1 MLRALLII
9 SFLILAI
16 FASQYSYFNIDLQ
29 ISQTLQGIRNPLFSD
44 TMNLVSEIGDDFH
57 LVIIFGLVI
66 ALIFFAGLKLEAL
79 KIATTSLTGALIGT
93 LTKWIVSRPRPDSG
107 LVNIQAVISDKS
119 FPSLHVLLF
128 TIFFGY
134 LCYLSIYKIETNWL
148 KILIASVSAFLILTI
163 GLSRIYLG
171 VHWPSDVL
179 GGYLLGAVFISFLKN
194 HAQR

>member
-1 MLRALLII
+1 MFRTLLII

-29 ISQTLQGIRNPLFSD
+29 ISQTLQGIRNPLISD

-79 KIATTSLTGALIGT
+79 KIALFSFTGALIGT
-93 LTKWIVSRPRPDSG
+93 LTKWMVSRPRPDSS
-107 LVNIQAVISDKS
+107 LVNIQEIMSDKS
-119 FPSLHVLLF
+119 FPSLHVLIF

-134 LCYLSIYKIETNWL
+134 LFYLSIDKIKTGWL
-148 KILIASVSAFLILTI
+148 KILIASVSVFLIITI

-171 VHWPSDVL
+171 AHWASDVL
-179 GGYLLGAVFISFLKN
+179 GGYLLGAIFISLLTD
-194 HAQR
+194 HAKR

>member
-29 ISQTLQGIRNPLFSD
+29 ISQALQGIHNPLFSD
-44 TMNLVSEIGDDFH
+44 TMNLVSEIGDDYH
-57 LVIIFGLVI
+57 VVIIIGLVG

-79 KIATTSLTGALIGT
+79 KVALFTFTGALIGT
-93 LTKWIVSRPRPDSG
+93 LTKWMVSRPRPDSS
-107 LVNIQAVISDKS
+107 LVNVQEVVSDKS
-119 FPSLHVLLF
+119 FPSLHVLIF

-134 LCYLSIYKIETNWL
+134 LFYLSIYKIKTRWL
-148 KILIASVSAFLILTI
+148 KILTASISAFLIITI

-171 VHWPSDVL
+171 AHWASDVL
-179 GGYLLGAVFISFLKN
+179 GGYLLGAIFISFLKY
-194 HAQR
+194 HAKR